1 MVHASKRRLGQG
13 SASRQAV
20 LIVLLAVCSVVAAR
34 VLSPAADGWTRPA
47 LWDRPDIVGDVAA
60 VDSQSE
66 TELRPLVVQAQSK
79 GAVAPPANQRV
90 DPVRPQDR
98 SARTGPVGTSPG
110 GGVGSIG
117 FLGLLVIVVVAVV
130 LFHLLGSQDR
140 DRR

>member
-34 VLSPAADGWTRPA
+34 VLSPAADGWPRSA
-47 LWDRPDIVGDVAA
+47 LWDRPDTVGVVAA
-60 VDSQSE
+60 VESHAE
-66 TELRPLVVQAQSK
+66 AELRPPVVETQSK
-79 GAVAPPANQRV
+79 GAVTPSASHRV
-90 DPVRPQDR
+90 EPVRPLDQG
-98 SARTGPVGTSPG
+98 ARTGPSGI
-110 GGVGSIG
+110 GSVG

-130 LFHLLGSQDR
+130 LFHLLQSQGR